1 VADLTLSCSFPPG
14 PDVVEHIQQ
23 AEALG
28 YQRAWLYDSPALY
41 PDVWVTLADVARE
54 TSTIGLG
61 VAVLVP
67 SLRNA
72 VTQAAA
78 VATLAQRAPG
88 RLAVAVGTGFTGR
101 MVLGQ
106 RPLSWKTT
114 GAYVRQLKGLLA
126 GEEVD
131 IDGHVAKLIHP
142 DGYVASR
149 PVDVP
154 VLVAANGP
162 LGLAVAEE
170 LGDGVVVIGSLGVVP
185 TGFDWV
191 TAFTF
196 GTVLDHGEDA
206 GSERAVAAAGPAL
219 TALLHGMVESGS
231 SAIIETLPGGAEWL
245 AQLDAVPEDR
255 RHLSLHEDHMLRVTE
270 RDAPLVSGDL
280 LQAFT
285 WTGTPDEVK
294 AKAAAFA
301 AGGGTE
307 VMYAPHGPDMARELE
322 AFQAALR

>member
-1 VADLTLSCSFPPG
+1 MTDLAVSCSFPPG
-14 PDVVEHIQQ
+14 PDVVEHIQH
-23 AEALG
+23 AESLG
-28 YQRAWLYDSPALY
+28 YERAWLYDSPALY

-67 SLRNA
+67 SLRNV

-78 VATLAQRAPG
+78 VATIAQRAPG

-114 GAYVRQLKGLLA
+114 GAYIGQLKGLLA

-131 IDGHVAKLIHP
+131 VEGHITKLIHP
-142 DGYVASR
+142 DGYAASR

-162 LGLAVAEE
+162 VGLEVARG
-170 LGDGVVVIGSLGVVP
+170 LGDGVVVIGSLGAVP
-185 TGFDWV
+185 EGFGWV
-191 TAFTF
+191 SAFTF
-196 GTVLDHGEDA
+196 GTVLDEGEDA
-206 GSERAVAAAGPAL
+206 GSDRAAAAAGPAL

-245 AQLDAVPEDR
+245 AVLDEVPEDR
-255 RHLSLHEDHMLRVTE
+255 RHLTLHEDHMLRVTE

-285 WTGTPDEVK
+285 WTGTAAEVK
-294 AKAAAFA
+294 AKADAFA

-307 VMYAPHGPDMARELE
+307 VMYAPHGPDIAREL
-322 AFQAALR
+322 ATFQAALG